1 MGQLSDNT
9 ILITRGT
16 LVDPSSD
23 LNRQTVDILIE
34 KGVVT
39 QISKKPIRSNS
50 ETVFDAKGSYV
61 LPGMCDLRCQ
71 LKDPGYEHQ
80 RRHSVG
86 CCCSCSQWLYIFG
99 HTTRHRP
106 CDSKQITDRIY
117 QANR

>member
-34 KGVVT
+34 KGVIT

-71 LKDPGYEHQ
+71 LKDPGYEHKEDI
-80 RRHSVG
+80 
-86 CCCSCSQWLYIFG
+86 LAMA
-99 HTTRHRP
+99 TMATNLL
-106 CDSKQITDRIY
+106 
-117 QANR
+117 AL